1 MQFPSKHRTLDRMDR
16 WYIALILIVSFSFGL
31 VLFLHEGIRDKVGYD
46 GPEYLAMGESL
57 ATGQGLYDPTG
68 FWPDVPQTKRLPGW
82 PALLAPI
89 LWVTPQS
96 WHALADR
103 LFALIILSLTG
114 VVFYLLC
121 LQFGVNQRLAALS
134 GLFAACSVPMVALAY
149 DGMSDGAAVFLVAT
163 AIWLALKGGRWLYAA
178 AFVFGAAIMVRG
190 NLVLL
195 PVFLAGG
202 CALSRSGRRM
212 LWLEKKRLL
221 AAIVIVFSL
230 PALWMIRN
238 YTITHRAF
246 LLSSE
251 DGETLY
257 GGNNDSVANQ
267 LEAWGYWVEP
277 DSLEGELPERE
288 VARTRTAVEMNDYYR
303 AKAKA
308 WIKSHVSSLPRLW
321 LGKLVRGYVPLPWR
335 PLTASYVASAYRVVL
350 DIFFLVLISRWWPRL
365 NPQYGIILGS
375 LFLTSLIT
383 IVVYCGVYRFAH
395 CTVELFFIPLIAA
408 GLEGGLPSVG
418 ESKPLQGAF
427 ADR

>member
-1 MQFPSKHRTLDRMDR
+1 MPFSSKDQSLCINR

-31 VLFLHEGIRDKVGYD
+31 VLYSHQGIQAHLGYD

-57 ATGQGLYDPTG
+57 AAGQGLYDATG
-68 FWPDVPQTKRLPGW
+68 FWPNVPQTKRLPGW

-89 LWVTPQS
+89 LWITPQS
-96 WHALADR
+96 WHTLADR
-103 LFALIILSLTG
+103 LFALLILSLTG

-121 LQFGVNQRLAALS
+121 LHFGVSQRLAALS
-134 GLFAACSVPMVALAY
+134 GLFAGCSVPIVALAY

-163 AIWLALKGGRWLYAA
+163 GIWLVLRGGRWRYAGA
-178 AFVFGAAIMVRG
+178 VCFGAASMVRG

-195 PVFLAGG
+195 PVFVAIG
-202 CALSRSGRRM
+202 CALSRSGRSL
-212 LWLEKKRLL
+212 LWSERKQLL
-221 AAIVIVFSL
+221 AAIVIVFSF

-251 DGETLY
+251 DGETMY
-257 GGNNDSVANQ
+257 GGNNDAVANQ

-288 VARTRTAVEMNDYYR
+288 VARTLTAVQMNDYYR
-303 AKAKA
+303 AKAIS
-308 WIKSHVSSLPRLW
+308 WIKSHRSGLPRLW
-321 LGKLVRGYVPLPWR
+321 LGKLIRGFVPLPWH
-335 PLTASYVASAYRVVL
+335 PLTASYVASAYRLVL
-350 DIFFLVLISRWWPRL
+350 DILFLVLISRWWPRL

-383 IVVYCGVYRFAH
+383 VVIYCGVYRFAH
-395 CTVELFFIPLIAA
+395 CSVELFFIPLISA
-408 GLEGGLPSVG
+408 GFESRRPSLGV
-418 ESKPLQGAF
+418 SKPLQDAF
-427 ADR
+427 ADH